1 MPSTSKP
8 RSHYARGHQ
17 RRAEV
22 VAATIEVIERQGIE
36 GVTHRSVAAA
46 AGVPLSTTSY
56 FFDSLDHLIGEAV
69 TKIAEDVVAGADALI
84 VQLRDAEG
92 GSRREV
98 VERLIELMSVQR
110 PGPLVAQFEAYLATT
125 RRPEL
130 RAAVQRIVG
139 VYEDTAVAVF
149 EALEVDEPRLAA
161 RQLVALLDGLA
172 LLSVAAPRPDDTEV
186 RRDAL
191 RRLAAVHL
199 GPDWE

>member
-22 VAATIEVIERQGIE
+22 VAATVEVIERQGIE

-98 VERLIELMSVQR
+98 VER
-110 PGPLVAQFEAYLATT
+110 
-125 RRPEL
+125 
-130 RAAVQRIVG
+130 
-139 VYEDTAVAVF
+139 F
-149 EALEVDEPRLAA
+149 EALEFDEPRLAA